1 MRTLICLTIC
11 CCSLIAFAACGGS
24 EDDGTASII
33 HRLLLAASAD
43 NAGELESF
51 SGRLPEGLPVEPPLY
66 PGAEVVVSS
75 QRPAATAPEETPEPS
90 GNIPQPMVYFIV
102 LDTADARNQVLGFY
116 IEELNQDPWQINNT
130 YSTADLDTV
139 EFSNVDDADISGVVS
154 IATGGQDGRVGVLIS
169 LQDAGSFREE
179 LPPFEPEESLR
190 LPVGFPEDIP
200 IYEEAVVTGTA
211 FFREPGN
218 ESFLVIFISTD
229 SQDAII
235 DFYRNELQ
243 ARGWNVQLGEALGLE
258 ERMDF
263 RDQAGTLQGD
273 ILLAPFERD
282 DSYIE
287 ARMQIREDPAREPVE
302 PGDVTPQPT
311 SAQTAE
317 PTAP

>member
-1 MRTLICLTIC
+1 
-11 CCSLIAFAACGGS
+11 
-24 EDDGTASII
+24 
-33 HRLLLAASAD
+33 
-43 NAGELESF
+43 
-51 SGRLPEGLPVEPPLY
+51 
-66 PGAEVVVSS
+66 VVVSS